1 MGVEMAIVTIS
12 RDSASGGLLLAEG
25 LAAKL
30 GYDIVRREEIIHDA
44 AKAGVPE
51 EKLENALLEP
61 PGLWEKL
68 KHDRRR
74 YLIFIQQALCERALR
89 DNIIYLGNAGHLLLG
104 SVSHVLCILLI
115 APLAFRVRMLVNR
128 ERITPA
134 EAISRIESAD
144 RQRREWTRLL
154 YGVDSLDPHLY
165 DLTINLKTMSMES
178 AVELAVTAVKRRE
191 FSSGE
196 ESRRAIA
203 NLSLSTRVK
212 AALASAAASA
222 AAEVEVKADAATG
235 SVLLKGR
242 VRPASMVQAVVEVA
256 QKVQGVSKVDR
267 DFVVNPDHRV

>member
-128 ERITPA
+128 ERITTA

-144 RQRREWTRLL
+144 RQRRDWTRLL

-165 DLTINLKTMSMES
+165 DLTINLKTMRMES
-178 AVELAVTAVKRRE
+178 AVELAVTAVNRSE
-191 FSSGE
+191 FFSGE

-203 NLSLSTRVK
+203 DLSLSTRVK

-235 SVLLKGR
+235 LVLLKGR
-242 VRPASMVQAVVEVA
+242 VRPASMVQALVEVA

-267 DFVVNPDHRV
+267 DFAVNPDHRV